1 MLHGHGDDLHNCGH
15 AIRANF
21 SSNIFATTDLTAVR
35 RHLAAHLDVIGR
47 YPEPEPHTLEAHWAA
62 ALGISPEEICVTNGA
77 TEAIYLIA
85 QTFRGAMSYVRQPTF
100 SEYADACLMHGHRVR
115 TLFTDDAITDAPDL
129 VWLCNP
135 NNPTGE
141 VRDRN
146 TLLRLIDAHPTICF
160 VIDES
165 YGAFTRQP
173 LPTAAEMAERSN
185 TIVIRSATKRH
196 AVPGLRLGCLTASA
210 ELIARIRVQRMPWSV
225 NALAVEAGMYFLR
238 EQTPMRPSI
247 DELFTERDRLMA
259 SIEALKIAELWST
272 ETHFFLSRLRMGTA
286 AALKHYLIQEHGLL
300 IRDAS
305 NFEGLDAA
313 FVRIATQ
320 DRADNDLLIQSL
332 SQWKHTYFS

>member
-1 MLHGHGDDLHNCGH
+1 
-15 AIRANF
+15 
-21 SSNIFATTDLTAVR
+21 
-35 RHLAAHLDVIGR
+35 
-47 YPEPEPHTLEAHWAA
+47 
-62 ALGISPEEICVTNGA
+62 
-77 TEAIYLIA
+77 
-85 QTFRGAMSYVRQPTF
+85 
-100 SEYADACLMHGHRVR
+100 MHGHNVR
-115 TLFTDDAITDAPDL
+115 SLFTDDAIDDTPDL

-141 VRDRN
+141 VRDRH
-146 TLLRLIDAHPTICF
+146 TLLRLIDAHPSVCF

-185 TIVIRSATKRH
+185 VIVIRSATKRH

-210 ELIARIRVQRMPWSV
+210 EMIDRIRVQRMPWSV
-225 NALAVEAGMYFLR
+225 NALAVEAGKFFLH
-238 EQTPMRPSI
+238 ENPPLQPPI
-247 DELFTERDRLMA
+247 DDLLAERDRLMA
-259 SIEALKIAELWST
+259 ALADLKIADLWPT
-272 ETHFFLSRLRMGTA
+272 ETHFFLARLRMGTA

-320 DRADNDLLIQSL
+320 RRADNDLLIQSL
-332 SQWKHTYFS
+332 SLWKHTYFS